1 MEGLWARNKPTD
13 PFVLSLIDDSAALR
27 HEDYASAE
35 GLFKHIDFAS
45 T

>member
-13 PFVLSLIDDSAALR
+13 PFVLPLIGDDAVLQ
-27 HEDYASAE
+27 HGDYASDG